1 MITHHLDDASLI
13 ALSSGTL
20 NARLA
25 LAATA
30 HIELCPQCREGL
42 RLAEQIGGAL
52 LVDQPLAPTAQ
63 DGLTRCWDLIATHD
77 RPAARQS
84 APPPAQALVLP
95 PVLAEFL
102 PHDLDALPWQRLTA
116 KVEHFPLHGFGAEPG
131 WIRLFRFQ
139 PGAVVPTHR
148 HGDAEMS
155 LVLQGSYTDEL
166 GQFRVGDI
174 ADLDADASHR
184 PVVDGAEP
192 CIALIAANAPVA
204 FEGKLNRLGARLFG
218 I

>member
-13 ALSSGTL
+13 GLSSGTL

-30 HIELCPQCREGL
+30 HIELCPQCRQGL

-52 LVDQPLAPTAQ
+52 LVDQPPVPTAQ
-63 DGLTRCWDLIATHD
+63 DGLTRCWELIAANG
-77 RPAARQS
+77 RPAVRQS
-84 APPPAQALVLP
+84 APPPEQALALP

-102 PHDLDALPWQRLTA
+102 PQELDALPWHRLTA

-155 LVLQGSYTDEL
+155 LVLRGSYTDEL
-166 GQFRVGDI
+166 GQFRAGDI
-174 ADLDADASHR
+174 ADLDTGDRHR

-192 CIALIAANAPVA
+192 CIALIAASAPVE
-204 FEGKLNRLGARLFG
+204 FEGKLNRLGARLLG
-218 I
+218 L